1 MSRQILT
8 ADYRPSESPPK
19 KLIGENIY
27 NRSSLLEGRLLAT
40 FDVGD
45 RRSSTAAC
53 LALLPGSAGN
63 INSAELSVCGFE
75 AGVGLSIPLGRSSG
89 NLFADGSVE
98 PRSNYSNLSATVGR
112 ASTSELAAPSAAL
125 RLCAALAPALA
136 PRRRG
141 LFIRPRLAFPLMRV
155 RARDVPA
162 ASKRPGRGLS
172 PQSSPDDTRFLDT
185 KKRSRPKLPRFDSG

>member
-45 RRSSTAAC
+45 RRSSTAAG

-63 INSAELSVCGFE
+63 IHSAELSVCGFE
-75 AGVGLSIPLGRSSG
+75 AGVGLSVRLGRSSG

-98 PRSNYSNLSATVGR
+98 PRSNYSNLSATVGWR
-112 ASTSELAAPSAAL
+112 IN
-125 RLCAALAPALA
+125 
-136 PRRRG
+136 
-141 LFIRPRLAFPLMRV
+141 F
-155 RARDVPA
+155 
-162 ASKRPGRGLS
+162 
-172 PQSSPDDTRFLDT
+172 
-185 KKRSRPKLPRFDSG
+185 